1 MVTTILYIFVFVV
14 LVIAAYRRNR
24 GLDDSASQDGWRKKM
39 MRDDWE
45 RLHREQIHEEQER
58 LSKS

>member
-1 MVTTILYIFVFVV
+1 MVLI
-14 LVIAAYRRNR
+14 IAAYRRIH
-24 GLDDSASQDGWRKKM
+24 GWDDPASQDRWRKKM

>member
-1 MVTTILYIFVFVV
+1 MITGFLFFWLIMVLT
-14 LVIAAYRRNR
+14 IAAYRRNR
-24 GLDDSASQDGWRKKM
+24 GLDDPASQDVWRKKM
-39 MRDDWE
+39 MRDDWD

>member
-1 MVTTILYIFVFVV
+1 MVTIGLYIFFFTV
-14 LVIAAYRRNR
+14 LIIAAYRRNR
-24 GLDDSASQDGWRKKM
+24 GLDDPASQDGWRKKM

-45 RLHREQIHEEQER
+45 RLHQEQIHEEQER

>member
-1 MVTTILYIFVFVV
+1 MVTIGLYIFFFMV
-14 LVIAAYRRNR
+14 LIIAAYRRSR
-24 GLDDSASQDGWRKKM
+24 GLDDPARQDGWRRKM
-39 MRDDWE
+39 MRDEWE

>member
-1 MVTTILYIFVFVV
+1 MVLI
-14 LVIAAYRRNR
+14 IAAYRRNR
-24 GLDDSASQDGWRKKM
+24 GLDDPASQDGWRKKM